1 MAPKQDRTTHLHQ
14 EVVEMLYS
22 EPASIAKEGSSMFL
36 VQSLTPAHEPNLPL
50 RGEGE
55 DGRGLWLSNAHSS
68 QLHI

>member
-1 MAPKQDRTTHLHQ
+1 MAPKQDRTTRLHQ

-36 VQSLTPAHEPNLPL
+36 VRSLTPAREPNLPL

-55 DGRGLWLSNAHSS
+55 DGRGLWLSNAPST